1 MKTSPIIP
9 EDFSAS
15 VIAVPPLARHMDLS
29 LNQGE
34 NTELIHHLETNGIR
48 TFVYGGN
55 ANFYHLP
62 VTEYQATLEFLAG
75 VASANSWIIPSAG
88 PDYGRLKDQADILRE
103 LNFPAVMVLPQI
115 QYITPTGVEVG
126 LRQFA
131 ERSRCPL
138 LIYLKSEEYM
148 SPGMVGRLVDEGLV
162 CGVKYAIERPDTK
175 QDDYLRELLECMDCR
190 NVVSGMGER
199 PAIIHMRD
207 FQLSGFTSGSAC
219 IAPKTANQFLEALK
233 IKAYDRAENL
243 RCAFLPLEDLRDTI
257 GPVRVLHD
265 AVTFSGIANMGPML
279 PMLSNL
285 ESEHKSRVQA
295 VVNQLI
301 GIDNKC

>member
-1 MKTSPIIP
+1 MKTSQIVP
-9 EDFSAS
+9 ENFSAS
-15 VIAVPPLARHMDLS
+15 AIAVPPLARHMDLS
-29 LNQGE
+29 LNQKE
-34 NTELIHHLETNGIR
+34 NTGLLHYLETNGIR
-48 TFVYGGN
+48 TFLYGGN

-62 VTEYQATLEFLAG
+62 VSEYRATLEFLAG
-75 VASANSWIIPSAG
+75 VASAHSWIIPSAG
-88 PDYGRLKDQADILRE
+88 PDYGRLKDQAEILRDF
-103 LNFPAVMVLPQI
+103 NFPAVMVLPQT
-115 QYITPTGVEVG
+115 QYTTPTGVEVG
-126 LRQFA
+126 LRKFA

-138 LIYLKSEEYM
+138 LIYLKAEEYM

-162 CGVKYAIERPDTK
+162 CGVKYAIERPDTN
-175 QDDYLRELLECMDCR
+175 QDDYLRELLECMDRR

-199 PAIIHMRD
+199 PAMIHMRD

-219 IAPKTANQFLEALK
+219 IAPKTANQFLKTLK
-233 IKAYDRAENL
+233 VKDYDRAENL

-257 GPVRVLHD
+257 GPIRVLHD
-265 AVTFSGIANMGPML
+265 AVTFSGIAKMGPLL

-301 GIDNKC
+301 RIENIC

>member
-1 MKTSPIIP
+1 
-9 EDFSAS
+9 
-15 VIAVPPLARHMDLS
+15 
-29 LNQGE
+29 
-34 NTELIHHLETNGIR
+34 
-48 TFVYGGN
+48 
-55 ANFYHLP
+55 
-62 VTEYQATLEFLAG
+62 
-75 VASANSWIIPSAG
+75 
-88 PDYGRLKDQADILRE
+88 
-103 LNFPAVMVLPQI
+103 
-115 QYITPTGVEVG
+115 
-126 LRQFA
+126 
-131 ERSRCPL
+131 
-138 LIYLKSEEYM
+138 
-148 SPGMVGRLVDEGLV
+148 
-162 CGVKYAIERPDTK
+162 
-175 QDDYLRELLECMDCR
+175 
-190 NVVSGMGER
+190 
-199 PAIIHMRD
+199 MRD

-301 GIDNKC
+301 GIDTKC